1 MAKHKSATEVTIV
14 NEEKSAF
21 ELWVLRNWPKAAV
34 VGVIVAAGI
43 VFFKT
48 RADATEAARGE
59 EWNQLAKPD
68 GNLAEYQAASAR
80 VAGTPLEGW
89 ARLLEAQR
97 ALSEDD
103 VEGAAKAAQALAG
116 LDGHLLNSLSLP
128 IGPDGAEMTPG
139 QTFAKKMQAHAEW
152 DAAHASILSNAAPP
166 ADAPRVTI
174 QTGEGDIVVA
184 LYQDLA
190 PEHVANFLA
199 VAKEDGYDGT
209 KFYRAV
215 NNASSSLIE
224 GGDPNTREE
233 DATNWGRGGDDKTL
247 EQEKNGLIH
256 APGYLAMARSSTGAA
271 SSGMRFYLTFGRSH
285 FLDGQSTI
293 FGKVVEGLDVIK
305 EIGTAPLLPA
315 DPQTRVFDRPEAP
328 VTINDV
334 VVAE

>member
-14 NEEKSAF
+14 TEEKSSF

-59 EWNQLAKPD
+59 EWNQFATPD
-68 GNLAEYQAASAR
+68 SDLAEFQAASAR
-80 VAGTPLEGW
+80 VAGTELEGW
-89 ARLLEAQR
+89 ARLVEAQK

-103 VEGAAKAAQALAG
+103 VASAAKAATALGG
-116 LDGHLLNSLSLP
+116 LNGHLLNSLTFP
-128 IGPDGAEMTPG
+128 IGPDGAEVKLGETL
-139 QTFAKKMQAHAEW
+139 AKNLQAQAEW
-152 DAAHASILSNAAPP
+152 EASHPNILNNPEPP
-166 ADAPRVTI
+166 ADAPRATI
-174 QTGEGDIVVA
+174 RTAKGDIVVA

-215 NNASSSLIE
+215 NNATSSLIE

-233 DATNWGRGGDDKTL
+233 DQTAWGRGGDDKTL
-247 EQEKNGLIH
+247 EQEKNDLIH
-256 APGYLAMARSSTGAA
+256 APGYLAMARSSTGPA
-271 SSGMRFYLTFGRSH
+271 SSGMRFYITFGRSH
-285 FLDGQSTI
+285 YMDGQTTI
-293 FGKVVEGLDVIK
+293 FGKVVEGLDVVK
-305 EIGTAPLLPA
+305 EIGTAPLKPA
-315 DPQTRVFDRPEAP
+315 DPQTRIFDRPDDP
-328 VTINDV
+328 ISIDDV
-334 VVAE
+334 IVAE